1 MIVDPKKAF
10 LDALAE
16 RVRGLGGEVLE
27 QSGELIVTLGD
38 ELADELEAQGQELL
52 TGLRDAVRS
61 FGGEVR
67 DLGTRGVAIRDI
79 SEVAEGAAKKVSDV
93 EMTAVLSKQ
102 LFEIAQLWRG
112 IGLLVEQRPEGLLFG
127 TPIKEVK
134 EAKEA
139 APPASP
145 AASDD
150 DASALDVAGGLLR
163 LAARAVRV
171 GVSVGLRAVNRS
183 LRSLAGGAQ

>member
-1 MIVDPKKAF
+1 MIDPKKAF

-127 TPIKEVK
+127 TPIKE
-134 EAKEA
+134 AKEA
-139 APPASP
+139 APPAPP
-145 AASDD
+145 AAPAD
-150 DASALDVAGGLLR
+150 DADDVPSALDVAGGLLR

-171 GVSVGLRAVNRS
+171 GVGVGLRAVNRS